1 MRRTFGLALLRNARR
16 HGHRTWAFVAATVAA
31 AVLLAALLPGA
42 ASADR
47 RGGWVLL
54 GERSVSDARDHDTIA
69 VTAARGDFRRLQLR
83 VLDRAVQFHAVK
95 VHFANDET
103 QELELRE
110 VIRPGGRSRAIDLE
124 GHDRVIRSIELR
136 YDAQSLGGRA
146 ARVRVY
152 GLR

>member
-1 MRRTFGLALLRNARR
+1 MRRTPGLDLHRDRRR
-16 HGHRTWAFVAATVAA
+16 HLHGAGAFAASALAA
-31 AVLLAALLPGA
+31 ALLLAALIPAA
-42 ASADR
+42 ASAGR

-54 GERSVSDARDHDTIA
+54 GERSVTDARDHDTLA

-83 VLDRAVQFHAVK
+83 VLDRPVQFHAVK
-95 VHFANDET
+95 VHFASGET

-110 VIRPGGRSRAIDLE
+110 VIRAGGRSRAIDLE
-124 GHDRVIRSIELR
+124 GRDRVIRSIELR

>member
-1 MRRTFGLALLRNARR
+1 MRRALGLDLHRNVRR
-16 HGHRTWAFVAATVAA
+16 PLHSTVAFVATTVAA
-31 AVLLAALLPGA
+31 ALLLAALLPGA

-54 GERSVSDARDHDTIA
+54 GERSVTDARDHDTIA

-95 VHFANDET
+95 VHFASGET
-103 QELELRE
+103 QELELRD
-110 VIRPGGRSRAIDLE
+110 VIRAGGRSRAIDLE
-124 GHDRVIRSIELR
+124 GRDRVIRSIELR

>member
-1 MRRTFGLALLRNARR
+1 MRRALGLDLHRNVCRPL
-16 HGHRTWAFVAATVAA
+16 HSTVAFAATTVAA
-31 AVLLAALLPGA
+31 ALLLAALLPGA

-54 GERSVSDARDHDTIA
+54 GERSVTDARDHDTIA

-95 VHFANDET
+95 VHFASGET
-103 QELELRE
+103 QELELRD
-110 VIRPGGRSRAIDLE
+110 VIRAGGRSRAIDLE
-124 GHDRVIRSIELR
+124 GRDRVIRSIELR